1 VLRFLKGTKDLKI
14 MYGPGKEWELTG
26 YSDADWG
33 GERDTRRS
41 TTGYGF
47 TFYGGAISWQSRR
60 QPTIARSMMEAE
72 YMAEGAATCEA
83 LWYRSLLKE
92 LGFPQEKPTIIRC
105 DNEGAMALAKNPT
118 YHAKTKH
125 IDVQYHF
132 IREKV
137 ENGDVRLVYQP
148 TDLMAAD
155 MFTKSLGREKIER
168 FRGMLG
174 LA

>member
-1 VLRFLKGTKDLKI
+1 
-14 MYGPGKEWELTG
+14 
-26 YSDADWG
+26 
-33 GERDTRRS
+33 
-41 TTGYGF
+41 
-47 TFYGGAISWQSRR
+47 
-60 QPTIARSMMEAE
+60 
-72 YMAEGAATCEA
+72 
-83 LWYRSLLKE
+83 
-92 LGFPQEKPTIIRC
+92 
-105 DNEGAMALAKNPT
+105 MALAKNPG

-125 IDVQYHF
+125 IDIQYHF